1 MSGSWKTTVIGIVGG
16 IVNYFVALGP
26 NLPSDGAGW
35 GVALVSAFL
44 AALGMASKDA
54 NVSNS
59 GYPMAVARPV
69 PKE

>member
-1 MSGSWKTTVIGIVGG
+1 MNGSWKTTVIGILGG

-26 NLPSDGAGW
+26 NLPSDGQGW
-35 GVALVSAFL
+35 GVALLSAFL

-59 GYPMAVARPV
+59 THPSPVAQPV
-69 PKE
+69 DEK